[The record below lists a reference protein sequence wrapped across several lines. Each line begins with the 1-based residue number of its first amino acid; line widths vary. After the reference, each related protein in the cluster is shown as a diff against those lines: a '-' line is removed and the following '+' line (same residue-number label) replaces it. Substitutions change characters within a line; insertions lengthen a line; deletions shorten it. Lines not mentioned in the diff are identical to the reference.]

1 MTNDAIKAPL
11 KNYILFLYHNT
22 LSTSLM
28 FLFKD
33 NFFTINLFINKNS
46 VKTQNA
52 YFLIALNININ
63 KIFVSNFFLAHIYF
77 FMTIIAYLV
86 SN

>member
-1 MTNDAIKAPL
+1 MTNDAIKVSL
-11 KNYILFLYHNT
+11 KNYTLILYHNIYT
-22 LSTSLM
+22 LSISLM

-63 KIFVSNFFLAHIYF
+63 N
-77 FMTIIAYLV
+77 
-86 SN
+86 